1 MLVGNLPL
9 GTPWPRQHE
18 RTTTCKTID
27 VMEWLAVAAHSN
39 NNRWRVKMIEE
50 TRRAHRHWTAPTQF
64 SIEGRERG
72 IHTIS
77 KNIHRWGDVSAEATL
92 SLINYVIIDC
102 HASMMC
108 HYPLQHLVL
117 TWWMMMSS
125 DFTSLT
131 FGARSTIPSIIIFHC
146 LSSYAHMHI
155 LSHHN
160 NDMLIVHSS
169 HSSSS
174 SRHAPDAISEKCVGL
189 FVGGEYLRQRN
200 L

>member
-1 MLVGNLPL
+1 MLGLVIGAELRWGETRHGLDGRWSSSTHEMRMLVGNLPL

-108 HYPLQHLVL
+108 HYVDMMNDDVLWFHFSHLRG
-117 TWWMMMSS
+117 S
-125 DFTSLT
+125 
-131 FGARSTIPSIIIFHC
+131 
-146 LSSYAHMHI
+146 
-155 LSHHN
+155 
-160 NDMLIVHSS
+160 
-169 HSSSS
+169 
-174 SRHAPDAISEKCVGL
+174 
-189 FVGGEYLRQRN
+189 
-200 L
+200 